1 MLVAWVRRCLPF
13 LLGVAAIAG
22 TFELQA
28 GTAGNTRILG
38 HNLEVELY
46 LKEHKLKATDHV
58 LARTTDAETF
68 SCFLNKSFRILSVKA
83 SNDKLDFKVRDAMP
97 GEGVTAHPDVP
108 RRPQRLEISIPQE
121 FRALPAVTI
130 DVEYEGVLPASPYSL
145 EKEDVGDTT
154 GIIGEDGV
162 YLSPACLW
170 YPDEPDSL
178 ATFKVT
184 VTTPVEYEAIT
195 EGALVN
201 KGSSGGKSFSTWE
214 EKNVSDG
221 CNLVAGKYKVTTVQ
235 HNGIEVYAYFFPEDQ
250 GLVESYLDATKR
262 YLDMYQKLL
271 GDYPYKKFAIVENFF
286 QTGYGMPSYTLL
298 GSAVVKLPFIV
309 DTSLGHEILHNW
321 WGNSVFVEESEG
333 NWCEGLTTYMADYHY
348 KELKGEAQ
356 AEDYRRD
363 ICRKYTSYVTGRND
377 FPLKHFLGRSDQA
390 SRAIGYGKTAM
401 VFHTLRRMVGDEL
414 FYRSLRK
421 FYADKIWQ
429 SASWKDIQHTFE
441 AVCGKDLTWFFDQW
455 VKREGAPFIELG
467 KTGVEKT
474 DDGWVTRVEII
485 QGKPPYQFPLPIQ
498 IGTDNE
504 SSITV
509 VDIKEPVNAVSIK
522 TKSQPLTIAIDP
534 QCEVFR
540 RFYAEEIP
548 PAIDALLGD
557 ENKIVVYPTGGE
569 AASQQAYKKLARLL
583 AGNKGLVK
591 ADNEIME
598 TEAAQKSLFVLGG
611 LENKLTASF
620 LANVPKNF
628 SLKEGEF
635 TVGNTAYRNTG
646 DALFVAVR
654 HPKGKGKGVALFYGI
669 GASAIN
675 NVGAKLPHYGKYGY
689 LVFSAEKKV
698 DSGTPAPA
706 DNPLQRSL
714 KN

>member
-13 LLGVAAIAG
+13 LLGVAAIAA

-28 GTAGNTRILG
+28 GVAGNTRILG

-58 LARTTDAETF
+58 LVQATNAETF
-68 SCFLNKSFRILSVKA
+68 SCFLNKSFRVLSVKA

-97 GEGVTAHPDVP
+97 GKGVAAHPDMS

-121 FRALPAVTI
+121 LRALPAVTI
-130 DVEYEGVLPASPYSL
+130 SVEYEGVLPESPYSL

-154 GIIGEDGV
+154 GIIGEEGV

-184 VTTPVEYEAIT
+184 VTTPGEYEAIT

-201 KGSSGGKSFSTWE
+201 KGVSGGKSFSTWE

-221 CNLVAGKYKVTTVQ
+221 CNLVVGKYKVTAVQ

-250 GLVESYLDATKR
+250 GLVESYLNATKR

-377 FPLKHFLGRSDQA
+377 FPLKHFLSRSDQA

-401 VFHTLRRMVGDEL
+401 VFHTLRRTVGDEL

-455 VKREGAPFIELG
+455 VNREGAPFLELG

-498 IGTDNE
+498 IGMDNE

-509 VDIKEPVNAVSIK
+509 VDIKEQVNTVSIK

-548 PAIDALLGD
+548 PTIDSLLGD
-557 ENKIVVYPTGGE
+557 ENKIVVYPAGGE

-583 AGNKGLVK
+583 AGDKGLVK
-591 ADNEIME
+591 ADNVITE
-598 TEAAQKSLFVLGG
+598 TEVAQKSLFVLGG

-635 TVGNTAYRNTG
+635 TAGNTTYRNTG
-646 DALFVAVR
+646 DALFVAVK
-654 HPKGKGKGVALFYGI
+654 HPTGKGKGVALFYGI
-669 GASAIN
+669 GVSAIN

>member
-1 MLVAWVRRCLPF
+1 MLVAWFRRYLPF
-13 LLGVAAIAG
+13 FLGVAAIAVMFG
-22 TFELQA
+22 LEA
-28 GTAGNTRILG
+28 GESHNTRILG

-46 LKEHKLKATDHV
+46 LKEHKLKAIDHILV
-58 LARTTDAETF
+58 QTRDTEVF
-68 SCFLNKSFRILSVKA
+68 SCFLNKSFRVLSVKS
-83 SNDKLDFKVRDAMP
+83 SNDKLDFKVRNAMP
-97 GEGVTAHPDVP
+97 GKATTAHPDMP
-108 RRPQRLEISIPQE
+108 RQSQRAEISIPQYL
-121 FRALPAVTI
+121 RALPATTI
-130 DVEYEGVLPASPYSL
+130 DIEYEGVLPSSPYSL

-154 GIIGEDGV
+154 GIIGEDGI

-184 VTTPVEYEAIT
+184 VVTPADYEAIT
-195 EGALVN
+195 EGSLVN

-221 CNLVAGKYKVTTVQ
+221 CNLVAGRYKITAVK
-235 HNGIEVYAYFFPEDQ
+235 HNGIDVYAYFFPEDQ
-250 GLVESYLDATKR
+250 GLVALYLNATKR

-271 GDYPYKKFAIVENFF
+271 GDYPYGKFAVVENFF

-333 NWCEGLTTYMADYHY
+333 NWCEGLTTYMADYYY
-348 KELKGEAQ
+348 KELKGDAQ

-363 ICRKYTSYVTGRND
+363 ICRKYTNYVTGQND
-377 FPLKHFLGRSDQA
+377 FSLKKFVSRRDQA

-429 SASWKDIQHTFE
+429 HAGWKDIQNTFE
-441 AVCGKDLTWFFDQW
+441 GVCGKDLTWFFDQW
-455 VKREGAPFIELG
+455 VNREGAPFLELG
-467 KTGVEKT
+467 KTGTEKT
-474 DDGWVTRVEII
+474 DDGWVTRAEII
-485 QGKPPYQFPLPIQ
+485 QENPPYQFPLPIQ
-498 IGTDNE
+498 IGLDNE
-504 SSITV
+504 SSMTI
-509 VDIKEPVNAVSIK
+509 VDIKEQVNVVSIK
-522 TKSQPLTIAIDP
+522 TKSQPLTITIDP

-548 PAIDALLGD
+548 PTIDALLGD
-557 ENKIVVYPTGGE
+557 ENKVIVYPTGGE
-569 AASQQAYKKLARLL
+569 AASQQAYKKLAHLL
-583 AGNKGLVK
+583 AGNRGLVK
-591 ADNEIME
+591 ADNEI
-598 TEAAQKSLFVLGG
+598 TEIEVAQKSLFVLGG
-611 LENKLTASF
+611 LENRLTGSF

-628 SLKEGEF
+628 LLKEGEF
-635 TVGNTAYRNTG
+635 VAGNVTYRNTG
-646 DALFVAVR
+646 DALLVAIK
-654 HPKGKGKGVALFYGI
+654 HPKGKGKGVALFFGI
-669 GASAIN
+669 GADAID

-698 DSGTPAPA
+698 DSGTPTPA
-706 DNPLQRSL
+706 ENPLQRSL

>member
-1 MLVAWVRRCLPF
+1 
-13 LLGVAAIAG
+13 
-22 TFELQA
+22 
-28 GTAGNTRILG
+28 
-38 HNLEVELY
+38 
-46 LKEHKLKATDHV
+46 
-58 LARTTDAETF
+58 
-68 SCFLNKSFRILSVKA
+68 
-83 SNDKLDFKVRDAMP
+83 
-97 GEGVTAHPDVP
+97 
-108 RRPQRLEISIPQE
+108 
-121 FRALPAVTI
+121 
-130 DVEYEGVLPASPYSL
+130 
-145 EKEDVGDTT
+145 
-154 GIIGEDGV
+154 
-162 YLSPACLW
+162 
-170 YPDEPDSL
+170 
-178 ATFKVT
+178 
-184 VTTPVEYEAIT
+184 
-195 EGALVN
+195 
-201 KGSSGGKSFSTWE
+201 
-214 EKNVSDG
+214 
-221 CNLVAGKYKVTTVQ
+221 
-235 HNGIEVYAYFFPEDQ
+235 
-250 GLVESYLDATKR
+250 
-262 YLDMYQKLL
+262 
-271 GDYPYKKFAIVENFF
+271 
-286 QTGYGMPSYTLL
+286 
-298 GSAVVKLPFIV
+298 
-309 DTSLGHEILHNW
+309 
-321 WGNSVFVEESEG
+321 
-333 NWCEGLTTYMADYHY
+333 
-348 KELKGEAQ
+348 
-356 AEDYRRD
+356 RRD

-401 VFHTLRRMVGDEL
+401 VFHTLRRMVGDDL

-429 SASWKDIQHTFE
+429 CASWKDIQHTFE
-441 AVCGKDLTWFFDQW
+441 GVCGKDLTWFFDQW

-485 QGKPPYQFPLPIQ
+485 QGNPPYRFPLPIR
-498 IGTDNE
+498 IGLDNE
-504 SSITV
+504 SSTTV
-509 VDIKEPVNAVSIK
+509 VDIKEQVNAVSIK
-522 TKSQPLTIAIDP
+522 TKSQPLQITIDP

-548 PAIDALLGD
+548 PTIDALLGD

-583 AGNKGLVK
+583 AGDKGLVK

-646 DALFVAVR
+646 DALFVAIR